1 MKKCFIFFIICY
13 SLKAQIPNTKN
24 VYNTD
29 IVIYGGT
36 SSAIIAAVKAK
47 QLGHSVLVISPE
59 THLGGMTSSG
69 LGYTDSGNT
78 RLIGG
83 LAKDFY
89 KRVYSKYQS
98 NTAWKWQKKSS
109 FKSKAQSNSAVN
121 KEDNAMWL
129 FEPHVAEA
137 IFEDLV
143 KENNI
148 QILRNEWLNRKQK
161 LEKTDNTIT
170 SFYTLSGKKITGK
183 IFIDATYE
191 GDLMAL
197 AGVTY
202 HVGRESNTVYN
213 ETFNGVQKNIF
224 QHRHNFHKFHIDPF
238 RIKGDK
244 NSGLLPKIGPTTSE
258 KNGEGDNRIQAYCY
272 RLCLTKNPKNRIPF
286 TKPVKYK
293 PMNYELLIR
302 LYKAGWNET
311 FKKFDAI
318 PNLKTDSNNHGP
330 FSFDNI
336 GMNYSYPEATYEE
349 RKKIAEEH
357 ELYQK
362 GWLYFITTDPR
373 IPKKIQNK
381 MRQWGYAKDEFVDNG
396 GFPFQLYIR
405 ESRRMIGEYIMTEQ
419 DVLGKKSNSRSIGMG
434 SYSLDSHNTQRY
446 VTKKGFIENEGDIG
460 VRTPEAYSI
469 DMGAIL
475 PKKQEC
481 SNLIVPVCLSSSH
494 IAYGSIRMEP
504 VFMILAESAS
514 QIASI
519 AIKNKSFV
527 QDVSYDELQVHLLES
542 GQILNKN

>member
-1 MKKCFIFFIICY
+1 MKKFFFFFMACFSIT
-13 SLKAQIPNTKN
+13 AQVSNNKKE
-24 VYNTD
+24 YNAD

-36 SSAIIAAVKAK
+36 SSAIIAAVKAS
-47 QLGHSVLVISPE
+47 QLENSVLVISPE
-59 THLGGMTSSG
+59 IHLGGMTSSG
-69 LGYTDSGNT
+69 LGYTDSGNSQ
-78 RLIGG
+78 LIGG

-89 KRVYSKYQS
+89 KRVYLKYQS
-98 NTAWKWQKKSS
+98 NAEWKWQKKSN
-109 FKSKAQSNSAVN
+109 FKSKAQSNTAVN
-121 KEDNAMWL
+121 KEDNTMWL

-148 QILRNEWLNRKQK
+148 QILRNEWLNREQK
-161 LEKTDNTIT
+161 LEKIDNTIK
-170 SFYTLSGKKITGK
+170 SFYTLSGKKISGK
-183 IFIDATYE
+183 VFIDATYE

-202 HVGRESNTVYN
+202 HVGRESNSVYN

-224 QHRHNFHKFHIDPF
+224 QHSHNFHKFQIDPY

-244 NSGLLPKIGPTTSE
+244 NSGLLPKIGASTAE
-258 KNGEGDNRIQAYCY
+258 KNGEGDKRIPAYCY

-286 TKPVKYK
+286 TKPAKYK

-302 LYKAGWNET
+302 LYNAGWKDT

-336 GMNYSYPEATYEE
+336 GKNYNYPEATYEE
-349 RKKIAEEH
+349 RKKIAKGH

-362 GWLYFITTDPR
+362 GWLYFIATDPR
-373 IPKKIQNK
+373 IPKKTQNE
-381 MRQWGYAKDEFVDNG
+381 MLQWGFAKDEFVDNK
-396 GFPFQLYIR
+396 GFPYQLYIR

-419 DVLGKKSNSRSIGMG
+419 DVLSKKITLQSIGMG

-446 VTKKGFIENEGDIG
+446 VNKKGFVENEGDIG
-460 VRTPEAYSI
+460 VRPPEAYTI
-469 DMGAIL
+469 NMGAIL

-527 QDVSYDELQVHLLES
+527 QDVSYDELQVKLLES

>member
-1 MKKCFIFFIICY
+1 MKKYFIFFIICF
-13 SLKAQIPNTKN
+13 SFKAQIPNSDN
-24 VYNTD
+24 VYNAD

-98 NTAWKWQKKSS
+98 NAAWKWQKKSD
-109 FKSKAQSNSAVN
+109 FKSKAQSNPAIN
-121 KEDNAMWL
+121 KEDNTMWL

-202 HVGRESNTVYN
+202 HVGRESNSVYN

-224 QHRHNFHKFHIDPF
+224 QHSHNFHKFHIDPYH
-238 RIKGDK
+238 IKGDK

-272 RLCLTKNPKNRIPF
+272 RLCLTKKAENKIPF
-286 TKPVKYK
+286 AKPIGYN
-293 PMNYELLIR
+293 PFDYELLVR

-349 RKKIAEEH
+349 RKKIAKEH

-373 IPKKIQNK
+373 IPKKTQNE

-434 SYSLDSHNTQRY
+434 SYSLDSHNTQRF
-446 VTKKGFIENEGDIG
+446 VTEKEFIENEGDIG